1 MKNIIKKSLIYQWL
15 YTTKWAIALV
25 TFIWTGYSYFKIC
38 NYKIIDFKNRIA
50 TFTSDKFILINFISI
65 LIFMSLIILVYI
77 AGNGLKKRS
86 KMIVISSGP
95 YNRNE
100 IFWNNLLCNI
110 SIVILFIAIYIYLA
124 ICIKYKY
131 SDVLY
136 YCSNYYEVLLKDC
149 FKLLILGLLTIS
161 YSLLID
167 RLFSNSFVTMIAIL
181 LVPMSLFIFISVNI
195 DAIINKD
202 SFNNYIYIYLE
213 RIKDIFLSYLNYFQ
227 YETERD
233 SYLYSLSN
241 NTKID
246 IFVGFLILLTSLII
260 LFLVKKLNNK
270 VKMENISNFFVF
282 KNVKYIITFFASLA
296 IGSYGSFIIHAI
308 FRNDYFYHQKYVIS
322 FLFVEIIFIIISNI
336 IINKLINKF
345 IK

>member
-1 MKNIIKKSLIYQWL
+1 MKNIIKKSLIYQWF
-15 YTTKWAIALV
+15 YSTKWAIALV
-25 TFIWTGYSYFKIC
+25 TFIWTGYSYFDIY
-38 NYKIIDFKNRIA
+38 NYKIIDFKSRIA
-50 TFTSDKFILINFISI
+50 TFTNDKFILISFSSLIVFI
-65 LIFMSLIILVYI
+65 SLIILVYI
-77 AGNGLKKRS
+77 SGNGLKKRS
-86 KMIVISSGP
+86 KMIVINSGP

-167 RLFSNSFVTMIAIL
+167 RLFSNSFVTIIAIL
-181 LVPMSLFIFISVNI
+181 LAPMSLFIFIIVNI
-195 DAIINKD
+195 DVIINRD
-202 SFNNYIYIYLE
+202 SFNNIYRCLE
-213 RIKDIFLSYLNYFQ
+213 YIKDIFLSYLNYFQ